1 MKLSFIHLA
10 WGSRKKLFTSP
21 KTCPF
26 ALRLILDWA
35 NTPSACSQ
43 RWKRLAEKSCC
54 FFFPCSLLFFF
65 FSSLW
70 IMLPQLQSKFESWEN
85 TGAGLKRLA
94 VTSQPKS
101 GGSGFISLFSFLLP
115 SAVIRNLNLTQT
127 QAVLPR
133 EQWTDSEGGKYFF
146 YCFFQCMRA
155 WKTKH
160 FGDTICVGYGDWGF
174 LFLFFSW
181 IRPVVAEPTFCL
193 CARSVSVPAAHIWL
207 LFSFRAGFSF
217 WCFLDIKV
225 VWKTFFYYYY
235 YNRKADTV
243 LSSRKKK

>member
-1 MKLSFIHLA
+1 MGHSFPQDISTYTSILRSTGCIIDLSVGRSGIPLSLQGLWGEIWPGTCSTSPLSFL
-10 WGSRKKLFTSP
+10 
-21 KTCPF
+21 
-26 ALRLILDWA
+26 
-35 NTPSACSQ
+35 SA
-43 RWKRLAEKSCC
+43 
-54 FFFPCSLLFFF
+54 LFFF

-85 TGAGLKRLA
+85 TGAGLKRQA

-174 LFLFFSW
+174 FLFVF
-181 IRPVVAEPTFCL
+181 
-193 CARSVSVPAAHIWL
+193 
-207 LFSFRAGFSF
+207 
-217 WCFLDIKV
+217 FL
-225 VWKTFFYYYY
+225 
-235 YNRKADTV
+235 N
-243 LSSRKKK
+243 

>member
-1 MKLSFIHLA
+1 MSLCSPSHFGLSKHTKCLQPEVEEAGREKLL
-10 WGSRKKLFTSP
+10 LFLP
-21 KTCPF
+21 LLP
-26 ALRLILDWA
+26 
-35 NTPSACSQ
+35 P
-43 RWKRLAEKSCC
+43 
-54 FFFPCSLLFFF
+54 LFFF

-133 EQWTDSEGGKYFF
+133 EQWTDSEGEKYFF
-146 YCFFQCMRA
+146 IVSFGA
-155 WKTKH
+155 WGREKQNTLVTL
-160 FGDTICVGYGDWGF
+160 FALDTEIGVF

-193 CARSVSVPAAHIWL
+193 CAQSVSVPAAHIWL

-235 YNRKADTV
+235 YNRKADTI